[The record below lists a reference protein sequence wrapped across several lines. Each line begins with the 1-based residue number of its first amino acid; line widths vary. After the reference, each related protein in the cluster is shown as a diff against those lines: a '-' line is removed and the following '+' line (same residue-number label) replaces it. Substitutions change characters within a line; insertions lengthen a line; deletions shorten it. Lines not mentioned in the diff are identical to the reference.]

1 YEMLNLLRNAHPGK
15 ICANPVDIEARTL
28 SGISAAD
35 TEISF
40 SGRNGATTGFICR
53 TKDQCKNKPCKDYRV
68 RFSCHPPFCSSICW
82 TKWFDLDNPSGTG
95 DWELLINLHAAFP
108 GQIPNSPNYIQAVT
122 TNNNVPALST
132 GQVIHVFNPTF
143 GFACRKK
150 DQPNGICKD
159 YKVRFGTKCS
169 DQQSDFLI
177 TKGN

>member
-1 YEMLNLLRNAHPGK
+1 CLYLLSITIVAGMDLGCWTQWFDRDDPTGTGDYEMLNLLRNAHPGK

-40 SGRNGATTGFICR
+40 S
-53 TKDQCKNKPCKDYRV
+53 V
-68 RFSCHPPFCSSICW
+68 CW

>member
-1 YEMLNLLRNAHPGK
+1 MDLGCWTQWFDRDDPTGTGDYEMLNLLRNAHPGK

-35 TEISF
+35 TEDSIF
-40 SGRNGATTGFICR
+40 S
-53 TKDQCKNKPCKDYRV
+53 
-68 RFSCHPPFCSSICW
+68 
-82 TKWFDLDNPSGTG
+82 
-95 DWELLINLHAAFP
+95 
-108 GQIPNSPNYIQAVT
+108 
-122 TNNNVPALST
+122 
-132 GQVIHVFNPTF
+132 FNPTF

-177 TKGN
+177 TMEGN